1 MTRIERVES
10 LIQEEVSTIMRN
22 KVSDPRV
29 GFISVTKVKV
39 TPDYKNASIYVSIF
53 ADENKKNEA
62 MQGLYS
68 ATGFIQ
74 RELGNLLEMRTTPK
88 IQFVRDDSLEEGSR
102 VINLINRLENEKST
116 GRNKKS
122 RKKG

>member
-10 LIQEEVSTIMRN
+10 LIQQEVSAILRG
-22 KVSDPRV
+22 KVADPRI
-29 GFISVTKVKV
+29 GFVSVTRVKV
-39 TPDYKNASIYVSIF
+39 TPDFKNASIFVSVF
-53 ADENKKNEA
+53 ADENKKAEA
-62 MQGLYS
+62 MLGLAS

-74 RELGNLLEMRTTPK
+74 RQLGSLLEMRTTPK

-102 VINLINRLENEKST
+102 VINLINRLENEKSS

-122 RKKG
+122 RKKS

>member
-10 LIQEEVSTIMRN
+10 LIQEEISDILRG

-29 GFISVTKVKV
+29 GFISITKVKV
-39 TPDYKNASIYVSIF
+39 TPDYKNASIFVSVF
-53 ADENKKNEA
+53 AAESKKLEA

-74 RELGNLLEMRTTPK
+74 RELGSLLEMRTTPK
-88 IQFVRDDSLEEGSR
+88 IQFVRDDSLAEGSR
-102 VINLINRLENEKST
+102 VIDLINRLEDEKST

-122 RKKG
+122 RKKS